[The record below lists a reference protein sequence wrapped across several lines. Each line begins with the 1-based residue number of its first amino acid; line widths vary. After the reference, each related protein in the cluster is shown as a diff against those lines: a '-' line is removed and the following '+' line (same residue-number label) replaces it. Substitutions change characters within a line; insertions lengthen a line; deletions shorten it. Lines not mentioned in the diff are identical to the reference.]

1 VAFSFGIHQCLGQ
14 PLARTELSTVFS
26 SIFKRL
32 PNLRLAVPVEEIETK
47 GDHFVLGL
55 EKLPVVWG

>member
-1 VAFSFGIHQCLGQ
+1 
-14 PLARTELSTVFS
+14 VFS